1 MMAKRYYL
9 RRGDICP
16 CCGQQISTDDG
27 EALARLA
34 DLAARLEAS
43 EPGRRYLAAIGF
55 EWPEDDDE

>member
-1 MMAKRYYL
+1 MSKRYEL

-16 CCGQQISTDDG
+16 CCGQKISTDDG

-34 DLAARLEAS
+34 DLAAGLEAS

-55 EWPEDDDE
+55 EWPEADDE